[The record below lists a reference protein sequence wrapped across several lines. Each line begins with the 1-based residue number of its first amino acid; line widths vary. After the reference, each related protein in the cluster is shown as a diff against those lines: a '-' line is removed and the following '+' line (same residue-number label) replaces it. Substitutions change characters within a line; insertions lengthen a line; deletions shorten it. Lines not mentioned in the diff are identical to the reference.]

1 MRNST
6 HKYRDTKIT
15 KESKHVSLF
24 AIYRPESNNSTMKA
38 FFNEFEDLLE
48 KASVI

>member
-15 KESKHVSLF
+15 KESNRK
-24 AIYRPESNNSTMKA
+24 
-38 FFNEFEDLLE
+38 E
-48 KASVI
+48 KKKETTTEIIILDIKF